1 MEKASQEGGEMNIDY
16 DKLGEV
22 LDKFVLNWPHGGTHD
37 DHMVCCELAAKQVI
51 SASGLLEEVERLKK
65 ERSVAVTCNDIT
77 ATDAERDNLHIENH
91 RLNAKV
97 RRVEEFLRLLE
108 SAVEFRYK
116 LGAGMNTPALAAT
129 QTMEE
134 CIKQLTAA
142 LKGDR

>member
-1 MEKASQEGGEMNIDY
+1 MNIDY
-16 DKLGEV
+16 EKLGEV
-22 LDKFVLNWPHGGTHD
+22 ARDAQIKNGYH
-37 DHMVCCELAAKQVI
+37 LARMGMFEWEASARAVI
-51 SASGLLEEVERLKK
+51 AASGLLEAVERLKK

-142 LKGDR
+142 LNGDQ